1 MMKKWIALLLVLMLA
16 VLPTALAEGL
26 EIEEEPVIEETEDIV
41 FSEDVDNVAE
51 EEDFMLFSD
60 EPIDK
65 GYADFLTEG
74 DENPADVPIDAA
86 HFPDELFRD
95 YVADHLDPNSDGVL
109 TEAERAAVT
118 ELEIE
123 NLSISTL
130 QGIEFFTD
138 LRELTCRDLGL
149 KSLDVS
155 RNTELTKLN
164 LPFNCLSSLDVSKN
178 TKLTWLNLNKAN
190 HSHPGV
196 TSLDVSHNP
205 ELVYLWLN
213 YNSVTSLDVSMCPQ
227 LEELYFT
234 ANQVTKLD
242 LSNNPMLK
250 ELYANRNCLKSLNL
264 NGCSALELLHCEIN
278 QLEEMWINDCS
289 SLNEVW
295 CYDNQLT
302 ELDVSVT
309 DCLSK
314 LSCSWNPLNSLVLTH
329 SLKNLYCVGTQ
340 LTELNLYNC
349 PTLIE
354 LSQQTP
360 TLRRDSGSETYYLA
374 YTNSSYEM
382 FTDVGVTFTQVPP
395 TPKTVDI
402 SDCEIT
408 VGNKTYTGKALKPAV
423 TVKYNGATLF
433 KDTDYTVSYKNNTKV
448 GTATVTVKGIG
459 DYTGSKKI
467 TFKIKP
473 KGTTLSKLTGGS
485 KKITVKWKKQSKQV
499 TGYQIQYGTKK
510 DFSGA
515 KKLTVKGAAT
525 VKKTIK
531 KLKAKKTY
539 YLRIRTY
546 KTVSGK
552 KYYSSWSKSKK
563 IKTK

>member
-1 MMKKWIALLLVLMLA
+1 MCFRKWFA
-16 VLPTALAEGL
+16 VLLALCVIVVVPALAEGL
-26 EIEEEPVIEETEDIV
+26 EIEEEPVLPESEDIV
-41 FSEDVDNVAE
+41 LCEDVDNAVE

-60 EPIDK
+60 EPVEK
-65 GYADFLTEG
+65 GYADFLTE
-74 DENPADVPIDAA
+74 ENPSDIPIDEA
-86 HFPDELFRD
+86 HFPNENFRD
-95 YVADHLDPNSDGVL
+95 YVAKNLDPDGDGVL

-123 NLSISTL
+123 NDYISSL

-149 KSLDVS
+149 KNLDVS

-178 TKLTWLNLNKAN
+178 TKLTLLNLNKAN

-213 YNSVTSLDVSMCPQ
+213 YNSVTSLDVSMCPH

-234 ANQVTKLD
+234 ANMVTQLD

-250 ELYANRNCLKSLNL
+250 ELYANNNGLKTLNL
-264 NGCSALELLHCEIN
+264 DSCSALELLHCERNKLKELCID
-278 QLEEMWINDCS
+278 DCS
-289 SLNEVW
+289 SLKQVW
-295 CYDNQLT
+295 CYNNQLT
-302 ELDVSVT
+302 ELDVRVT
-309 DCLSK
+309 DCLRT
-314 LSCSWNPLNSLVLTH
+314 LSCGTNPLNSLVLTR
-329 SLKNLYCVGTQ
+329 SLKNLYCVNTP

-354 LSQQTP
+354 LSQRTP
-360 TLRRDSGSETYYLA
+360 TLKWSSESELYYLA
-374 YTNSSYEM
+374 YTTTSYEM
-382 FTDVGVTFTQVPP
+382 YTDVGVTFTQVPP
-395 TPKTVDI
+395 PPKTVDI
-402 SDCEIT
+402 SECEIT
-408 VGNKTYTGKALKPAV
+408 VGNKTYTGKALKPAPV
-423 TVKYNGATLF
+423 VKYGDKTLE
-433 KDTDYTVSYKNNTKV
+433 KGTDYTVSYRNNKNV
-448 GTATVTVKGIG
+448 GIAVVNIEGIG
-459 DYTGSKKI
+459 DYSGAAEA

-473 KGTTLSKLTGGS
+473 KGTTLSKLTGGK
-485 KKITVKWKKQSKQV
+485 KKITVKWKKQAKQV

-510 DFSGA
+510 NFSDAKKVTIKGA
-515 KKLTVKGAAT
+515 KTVKT
-525 VKKTIK
+525 TIK
-531 KLKAKKTY
+531 KLKAKKIY
-539 YLRIRTY
+539 YVRIRTY